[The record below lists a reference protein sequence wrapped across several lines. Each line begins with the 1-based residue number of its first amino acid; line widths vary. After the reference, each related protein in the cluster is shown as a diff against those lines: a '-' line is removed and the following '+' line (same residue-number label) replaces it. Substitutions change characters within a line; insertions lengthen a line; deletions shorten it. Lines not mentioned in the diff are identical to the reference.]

1 LRIEEILLAK
11 TRKYDSLN
19 GSSDGPA
26 IVGRPMAGVERRKIF
41 CPGGHDNRLNRLI
54 SDKEIQ
60 GNPSL
65 FLGNIGLKL
74 GPAGPD
80 LGKFGFGL
88 DTVIKQEVYV

>member
-11 TRKYDSLN
+11 IRKYDRFDW
-19 GSSDGPA
+19 GRRMDPA
-26 IVGRPMAGVERRKIF
+26 IIGRPMAGSGAKKDF
-41 CPGGHDNRLNRLI
+41 FAGGHDNRLKRLI

-65 FLGNIGLKL
+65 FLGKIWLKL
-74 GPAGPD
+74 GPAWPD

-88 DTVIKQEVYV
+88 DKLS